1 MYLIS
6 ACLAG
11 KPVRYD
17 AKAYHYDAIQQ
28 LIAQQLAITACPE
41 MLGGL
46 ACPREPAEICGGS
59 ALDVLAGK
67 ACVLTRQGGDV
78 TQAFISGAYKALELA
93 QRHQVTAAV
102 FKENSPSCGRHFI
115 YDGSFRAAKQPGA
128 GVAAALLLQH
138 GFAVLSEQDFFARL
152 ALQG

>member
-67 ACVLTRQGGDV
+67 ALVLTRQGGDV
-78 TQAFISGAYKALELA
+78 TQAFISGAYKVLELA

-102 FKENSPSCGRHFI
+102 
-115 YDGSFRAAKQPGA
+115 
-128 GVAAALLLQH
+128 
-138 GFAVLSEQDFFARL
+138 
-152 ALQG
+152 

>member
-67 ACVLTRQGGDV
+67 ARVLTRQGGDV

-115 YDGSFRAAKQPGA
+115 YDGSFGAAKQPGA

>member
-59 ALDVLAGK
+59 A
-67 ACVLTRQGGDV
+67 R
-78 TQAFISGAYKALELA
+78 
-93 QRHQVTAAV
+93 
-102 FKENSPSCGRHFI
+102 I
-115 YDGSFRAAKQPGA
+115 YFRG
-128 GVAAALLLQH
+128 L
-138 GFAVLSEQDFFARL
+138 
-152 ALQG
+152 